1 MQGLDDLGREIVAYW
16 AAQYRVSL
24 CLPGRALLDA
34 ATHAVLARLRSYTR
48 RHDLLAWHDL
58 SSDSA
63 LALIRSLLPC
73 GPEQVVCLVWCAA
86 LHLRW
91 IELDA
96 APLPPRG
103 DLVQPTDR

>member
-1 MQGLDDLGREIVAYW
+1 MQGLDDLDREIVAYW
-16 AAQYRVSL
+16 AAQYREL
-24 CLPGRALLDA
+24 LRLPGRALLDA

-48 RHDLLAWHDL
+48 RSDLLAWHDL

-73 GPEQVVCLVWCAA
+73 GPEPVVWLVWCAA

-91 IELDA
+91 MELDA
-96 APLPPRG
+96 VPPSPRG
-103 DLVQPTDR
+103 DREQPTDR